1 MTFGLIGPVKGIH
14 GYLHG
19 ARRAKLE
26 EQLKSTPA
34 ANDSVPTRVS

>member
-19 ARRAKLE
+19 ARRAKLQ
-26 EQLKSTPA
+26 EQLKSKPA
-34 ANDSVPTRVS
+34 ASDPVPARVS